1 MPPSAA
7 DTAMTV
13 AHLSTL
19 RGYTLEDLD
28 KMLDRRPAHSA
39 PVSPRVD
46 PAAGPPNATAPAA
59 AAPLPDESEMIAMR
73 RALKR
78 VEEEAAKGVRLDP
91 RQALEAEL
99 DALRSSGGTSAAA
112 LPPKPAHA
120 GTAPPLPEPTGPPA
134 ATGAPDV
141 TDVTDAPAAP
151 AASAA
156 PAAPALPALPAAPPP
171 PEEPLVIVPDDEPR
185 LGPKH
190 NAAALPSD
198 KHVGGSRAR
207 SRLGWLPRSFRG
219 AAHPASKAGQTEGS
233 TSADAEPDIDERSMP
248 LAAYDGAAPD
258 ENDWAY
264 ALRWTAPSGV
274 GAATVLAAMQ
284 AAADSDGIEP
294 GAASDGQQH
303 PHAQRRTPSLGD
315 ASALA
320 AAARRAVSYRG
331 KVAPEAANSAAEPQ
345 AGVESA
351 VTAAVATAATGATA
365 GTAAGA
371 AAASSPPPG
380 AAGAASTTSRRGFHR
395 RSVST

>member
-1 MPPSAA
+1 MSGPMYPEPGREKRGSHALALGLAQSYTSSVPS
-7 DTAMTV
+7 
-13 AHLSTL
+13 
-19 RGYTLEDLD
+19 
-28 KMLDRRPAHSA
+28 
-39 PVSPRVD
+39 
-46 PAAGPPNATAPAA
+46 
-59 AAPLPDESEMIAMR
+59 
-73 RALKR
+73 
-78 VEEEAAKGVRLDP
+78 
-91 RQALEAEL
+91 
-99 DALRSSGGTSAAA
+99 SAAA
-112 LPPKPAHA
+112 FETSTPSRNLEE
-120 GTAPPLPEPTGPPA
+120 LMMRGPSPD
-134 ATGAPDV
+134 GVAPDGP
-141 TDVTDAPAAP
+141 AP
-151 AASAA
+151 
-156 PAAPALPALPAAPPP
+156 
-171 PEEPLVIVPDDEPR
+171 
-185 LGPKH
+185 
-190 NAAALPSD
+190 
-198 KHVGGSRAR
+198 
-207 SRLGWLPRSFRG
+207 
-219 AAHPASKAGQTEGS
+219 
-233 TSADAEPDIDERSMP
+233 
-248 LAAYDGAAPD
+248 DGAAPD